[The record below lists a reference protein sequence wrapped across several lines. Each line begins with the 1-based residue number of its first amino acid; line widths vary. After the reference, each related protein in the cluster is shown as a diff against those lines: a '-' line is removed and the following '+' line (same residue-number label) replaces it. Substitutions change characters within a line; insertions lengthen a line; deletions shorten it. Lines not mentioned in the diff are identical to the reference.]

1 MKTFKVFYI
10 FIFIEIKLTI
20 EKIDYFEYAN
30 TYQNELCSYN
40 GIPSYD
46 SKTNQVI
53 CECDEKHVNEPRV
66 SERRYINGH
75 LVQCS
80 YEKKKRFYAFFLA
93 AIFPIGLDFVYLG
106 HVHLFLLS
114 LALFIIVIACNIIQ
128 LILDYRQNSQMEE
141 KANQQNSK
149 VKHKFMIRNT
159 EINFKRIN
167 IFGINII
174 FIIYY
179 ASHIIIQGFGYIK
192 DSNNIETENDMG
204 YLFSSPEK

>member
-1 MKTFKVFYI
+1 MKNSKVFYI
-10 FIFIEIKLTI
+10 FILIKIKLTI

-40 GIPSYD
+40 GIPTYD

-53 CECDEKHVNEPRV
+53 CDCDEKHVNEPRITH
-66 SERRYINGH
+66 RKYIEGH

-93 AIFPIGLDFVYLG
+93 AIFPIGLDFIYLG
-106 HVHLFLLS
+106 HIYLFLLS

-141 KANQQNSK
+141 KANQQDSK

-179 ASHIIIQGFGYIK
+179 ASHIIIQALGYIK

>member
-1 MKTFKVFYI
+1 MKISKVFYI
-10 FIFIEIKLTI
+10 FIFIKIKLTI

-40 GIPSYD
+40 GIPTYD

-53 CECDEKHVNEPRV
+53 CDCDEKHVNEPRV
-66 SERRYINGH
+66 THRKYINGH

-93 AIFPIGLDFVYLG
+93 AIFPIGLDFIYLG
-106 HVHLFLLS
+106 HVYFFLLS

-141 KANQQNSK
+141 KANQQDSK

-159 EINFKRIN
+159 EINCKRIN

-179 ASHIIIQGFGYIK
+179 ASHIIIQALGYIK

-204 YLFSSPEK
+204 YLFSTPEK

>member
-40 GIPSYD
+40 GIPTYD

-53 CECDEKHVNEPRV
+53 CDCDEKHVNEPRV
-66 SERRYINGH
+66 TYRKYIKGH

-106 HVHLFLLS
+106 HVYLFLLS

-141 KANQQNSK
+141 KANQQDSK

-179 ASHIIIQGFGYIK
+179 ASHIIIQALGYIK

-204 YLFSSPEK
+204 YLFSKPEE

>member
-128 LILDYRQNSQMEE
+128 LILDYKQNSQMEE

-179 ASHIIIQGFGYIK
+179 ASHIIIQALGYIK

>member
-40 GIPSYD
+40 GIPTYD

-53 CECDEKHVNEPRV
+53 CDCDEKHVNEPRITH
-66 SERRYINGH
+66 RKYIEGH

-93 AIFPIGLDFVYLG
+93 AIFPIGLDFIYLG
-106 HVHLFLLS
+106 HVYLFLLS

-141 KANQQNSK
+141 KANQQDSK

-179 ASHIIIQGFGYIK
+179 ASHIIIQALGYIK

-204 YLFSSPEK
+204 YLFSTPEK

>member
-10 FIFIEIKLTI
+10 FVFIKIKLTI

-40 GIPSYD
+40 GIPTYD

-53 CECDEKHVNEPRV
+53 CDCDEKHVNEPRV
-66 SERRYINGH
+66 TYRKYIKGH

-106 HVHLFLLS
+106 HVYLFLLS

-141 KANQQNSK
+141 KANQQDSK

-179 ASHIIIQGFGYIK
+179 ASHIIIQALGYIK

-204 YLFSSPEK
+204 YLFSTPEK

>member
-10 FIFIEIKLTI
+10 FIFIEIKLTL

-40 GIPSYD
+40 GIPTYD

-53 CECDEKHVNEPRV
+53 CDCDEKHVNEPRITH
-66 SERRYINGH
+66 RKYIEGH

-93 AIFPIGLDFVYLG
+93 AIFPIGLDFIYLG
-106 HVHLFLLS
+106 HVYLFLLS

-141 KANQQNSK
+141 KANQQDSK

-179 ASHIIIQGFGYIK
+179 ASHIIIQALGYIK

>member
-1 MKTFKVFYI
+1 MKISKVFYI
-10 FIFIEIKLTI
+10 FIFIKIKLTI

-40 GIPSYD
+40 GIPTYD

-53 CECDEKHVNEPRV
+53 CDCDEKHVNEPRV
-66 SERRYINGH
+66 THRKYINGH

-141 KANQQNSK
+141 KANQQNAK

-179 ASHIIIQGFGYIK
+179 ASHIIIQALGYIK

-204 YLFSSPEK
+204 YLFSTPEK

>member
-1 MKTFKVFYI
+1 MKISKVFYI
-10 FIFIEIKLTI
+10 FIFIKIKLTI

-40 GIPSYD
+40 GIPTYD

-53 CECDEKHVNEPRV
+53 CDCDEKHVNEPRV
-66 SERRYINGH
+66 THRKYINGH

-93 AIFPIGLDFVYLG
+93 AIFPIGLDFIYLG
-106 HVHLFLLS
+106 HVYLFLLS

-141 KANQQNSK
+141 KANQQDSK

-179 ASHIIIQGFGYIK
+179 ASHIIIQALGYIK

>member
-1 MKTFKVFYI
+1 MKISKVFYI
-10 FIFIEIKLTI
+10 FIFIKIKLTI

-40 GIPSYD
+40 GIPTYD

-53 CECDEKHVNEPRV
+53 CDCDEKHVNEPRV
-66 SERRYINGH
+66 TYRKYIKGH

-106 HVHLFLLS
+106 HVYLFLLS

-141 KANQQNSK
+141 KANQQDSK

-179 ASHIIIQGFGYIK
+179 ASHIIIQALGYIK

>member
-1 MKTFKVFYI
+1 MKTEIFLTFYI
-10 FIFIEIKLTI
+10 FLNLKLT
-20 EKIDYFEYAN
+20 EGKDFFEFAN
-30 TYQNELCSYN
+30 EYQNELCSYN
-40 GIPSYD
+40 GIPTYD
-46 SKTNQVI
+46 SKINQVI
-53 CECDEKHVNEPRV
+53 CDCDEKHVNEPRITH
-66 SERRYINGH
+66 RKYIEGH

-93 AIFPIGLDFVYLG
+93 AIFPIGLDFIYLG
-106 HVHLFLLS
+106 HIYLFLLS

-179 ASHIIIQGFGYIK
+179 ASHIIIQALGYIK

-204 YLFSSPEK
+204 YLFSTPEK

>member
-128 LILDYRQNSQMEE
+128 LILDYKQNSQMEE

-179 ASHIIIQGFGYIK
+179 VSHIIIQGFGYIK
-192 DSNNIETENDMG
+192 DSNSIETENDMG
-204 YLFSSPEK
+204 YLFSKPEE

>member
-1 MKTFKVFYI
+1 MKISKVFYI
-10 FIFIEIKLTI
+10 FILIKIKLTI

-40 GIPSYD
+40 GIPTYD

-53 CECDEKHVNEPRV
+53 CDCDEKHVNEPRITH
-66 SERRYINGH
+66 RKYIEGH

-93 AIFPIGLDFVYLG
+93 AIFPIGLDFIYLG
-106 HVHLFLLS
+106 HIYLFLLS

-141 KANQQNSK
+141 KANQQDSK

-179 ASHIIIQGFGYIK
+179 ASHIIIQALGYIK

>member
-1 MKTFKVFYI
+1 MKTFKAFYI
-10 FIFIEIKLTI
+10 FVFIKIKLTI

-40 GIPSYD
+40 GIPTYD

-53 CECDEKHVNEPRV
+53 CDCDEKHVNEPRV
-66 SERRYINGH
+66 THRKYINGH

-93 AIFPIGLDFVYLG
+93 AIFPIGLDFIYLG
-106 HVHLFLLS
+106 HVYLFLLS

-141 KANQQNSK
+141 KANQQDSK

-179 ASHIIIQGFGYIK
+179 ASHIIIQALGYIK

-204 YLFSSPEK
+204 YLFSTPEK

>member
-1 MKTFKVFYI
+1 MKISKVFYI
-10 FIFIEIKLTI
+10 FILIKIKLTI

-40 GIPSYD
+40 GIPTYD

-53 CECDEKHVNEPRV
+53 CDCDEKHVNEPRITH
-66 SERRYINGH
+66 RKYIEGH

-93 AIFPIGLDFVYLG
+93 AIFPIGLDFIYLG
-106 HVHLFLLS
+106 HVYLFLLS

-141 KANQQNSK
+141 KANQQDSK

-179 ASHIIIQGFGYIK
+179 ASHIIIQALGYIK

-204 YLFSSPEK
+204 YLFSTPEK

>member
-1 MKTFKVFYI
+1 MKTFKIFYI

-20 EKIDYFEYAN
+20 QKIDYFEYAN

-40 GIPSYD
+40 GVPTYD
-46 SKTNQVI
+46 SKTNQVL

-66 SERRYINGH
+66 THRKYINGH

-106 HVHLFLLS
+106 HTYLFLLS

-128 LILDYRQNSQMEE
+128 LILDY
-141 KANQQNSK
+141 K
-149 VKHKFMIRNT
+149 I
-159 EINFKRIN
+159 
-167 IFGINII
+167 
-174 FIIYY
+174 
-179 ASHIIIQGFGYIK
+179 
-192 DSNNIETENDMG
+192 
-204 YLFSSPEK
+204 

>member
-1 MKTFKVFYI
+1 MKTFKAFYI
-10 FIFIEIKLTI
+10 FVFIKIKLTI

-40 GIPSYD
+40 GIPTYD

-53 CECDEKHVNEPRV
+53 CDCDEKHVNEPRV
-66 SERRYINGH
+66 TYRKYIKGH

-93 AIFPIGLDFVYLG
+93 AIFPIGLDFIYLG
-106 HVHLFLLS
+106 HVYLFLLS

-141 KANQQNSK
+141 KANQQDSK
-149 VKHKFMIRNT
+149 VKHKYMIRNT

-179 ASHIIIQGFGYIK
+179 ASHIIIQALGYIK

>member
-1 MKTFKVFYI
+1 MKTFKIFYI
-10 FIFIEIKLTI
+10 FIYIEIKLTI
-20 EKIDYFEYAN
+20 QKIDYFEYAN

-40 GIPSYD
+40 GVPTYD
-46 SKTNQVI
+46 SKTNQVL

-66 SERRYINGH
+66 THRKYINGH

-106 HVHLFLLS
+106 HTYLFLLS

-128 LILDYRQNSQMEE
+128 LILDYKKNSQMEE
-141 KANQQNSK
+141 KANQQHSK
-149 VKHKFMIRNT
+149 VKHKFMIKNT

-179 ASHIIIQGFGYIK
+179 ASHIIIQAFGYIK

-204 YLFSSPEK
+204 YLFSTPEK

>member
-1 MKTFKVFYI
+1 MKISKVFYI
-10 FIFIEIKLTI
+10 FIFIKIKLTI

-40 GIPSYD
+40 GIPTYD

-66 SERRYINGH
+66 THRKYIEGH

-106 HVHLFLLS
+106 HVYLFLLS

-141 KANQQNSK
+141 KANQQDSK

-179 ASHIIIQGFGYIK
+179 ASHIIIQALGYIK

-204 YLFSSPEK
+204 YLFSTPEK

>member
-10 FIFIEIKLTI
+10 FVFIKIKLTI

-40 GIPSYD
+40 GIPTYD

-53 CECDEKHVNEPRV
+53 CDCDEKHVNEPRV
-66 SERRYINGH
+66 THRKYINGH

-106 HVHLFLLS
+106 HVYLFLLS

-179 ASHIIIQGFGYIK
+179 ASHIIIQALGYIK

-204 YLFSSPEK
+204 YLFSTPEK

>member
-1 MKTFKVFYI
+1 MKISKVFYI
-10 FIFIEIKLTI
+10 FIFIKIKLTI

-40 GIPSYD
+40 GIPTYD

-53 CECDEKHVNEPRV
+53 CDCDEKHVNEPRV
-66 SERRYINGH
+66 THRKYINGH

-93 AIFPIGLDFVYLG
+93 AIFPIGLDFIYLG
-106 HVHLFLLS
+106 HVYLFLLS

-141 KANQQNSK
+141 KANQQDSK

-179 ASHIIIQGFGYIK
+179 VSHIIIQALGYIK

-204 YLFSSPEK
+204 YLFSTPEK

>member
-1 MKTFKVFYI
+1 MKTFKAFYI
-10 FIFIEIKLTI
+10 FVFIKIKLTI

-40 GIPSYD
+40 GIPTYD

-53 CECDEKHVNEPRV
+53 CDCDEKHVNEPRV
-66 SERRYINGH
+66 THRKYINGH

-106 HVHLFLLS
+106 HVYLFLLS

-141 KANQQNSK
+141 KANQQNAK

-179 ASHIIIQGFGYIK
+179 VSHIIIQALGYIK

-204 YLFSSPEK
+204 YLFSKPEE

>member
-1 MKTFKVFYI
+1 MKTFKAFYI
-10 FIFIEIKLTI
+10 FVFIKIKLTI

-53 CECDEKHVNEPRV
+53 CDCDEKHVNEPRITH
-66 SERRYINGH
+66 RKYIEGH

-106 HVHLFLLS
+106 HIYLFLLS
-114 LALFIIVIACNIIQ
+114 LALFIIVVACNIIQ

-141 KANQQNSK
+141 KANQQDSK

-179 ASHIIIQGFGYIK
+179 VSHIIIQALGYIK

-204 YLFSSPEK
+204 YLFSKPEE